1 MSFIPQEE
9 LKSLEE
15 QAVLQDG
22 QRKALLNYLGQ
33 HAPFYKRLFAS
44 LQLDPFQ
51 PDILNYWERIPT
63 TTKDDLQS
71 YNFDFLCIPPNE
83 IVEYTASSG
92 TLGRPVT
99 IALSGNDLNRL
110 AYNEY
115 LSFCSM
121 GVEPGQVF
129 QLMLTLDRQ
138 FMAGMAYF
146 SGLRQLGA
154 AAIRT
159 GPGLPQ
165 MQWETIQ
172 RLQPDGVV
180 AVPGFLLK
188 MINYAKEHQID
199 LKTCKVKKALVI
211 GDSIRDEQ
219 LNPGVLARQISEEW
233 DIKLYGTYASTEM
246 QTAFT
251 ECHEGA
257 GGHHHPSLIY
267 VELLDD
273 AGNPVEAGM
282 PGEVT
287 VSTFGIEAMPL
298 LRYRTGDIC
307 RAYTEPCSCGR
318 KTLRLGPVLGRKKQ
332 MIKYKGTT
340 LYPPAIFDL
349 LHEAT
354 FIEDYVVE
362 VNSDAL
368 GQDQIIIHLSSS
380 VSMEECRNLF
390 YPILQSRL
398 RVVPEIQLHSAEQL
412 VKMQYP
418 NAGRKPLRFIDNR
431 NIT

>member
-1 MSFIPQEE
+1 MSFIPPEE
-9 LKSLEE
+9 LKSLE
-15 QAVLQDG
+15 QQIAFQDEK
-22 QRKALLNYLGQ
+22 RKALLAYLER
-33 HAPFYKRLFAS
+33 HSPFYKRLFAG
-44 LQLDPFQ
+44 LQLDPHQ
-51 PDILNYWERIPT
+51 SDILDYWCRIPT
-63 TTKDDLQS
+63 TDKDDLQNH
-71 YNFDFLCIPPNE
+71 NFDFLSIPRNE
-83 IVEYTASSG
+83 IAEYTSSSG

-99 IALSGNDLNRL
+99 IALSANDLQRL

-121 GVEPGQVF
+121 GLEPGQAI

-146 SGLRQLGA
+146 SGLQKLGA

-172 RLQPDGVV
+172 RLQPEGIV

-188 MINYAKEHQID
+188 MIHYAQEHSID
-199 LKTCKVKKALVI
+199 LKTCKVNKALVI
-211 GDSIRDEQ
+211 GESIRDEH
-219 LNPGVLARQISEEW
+219 LKSNVLAQQITSEW

-251 ECHEGA
+251 ECHAGA
-257 GGHHHPSLIY
+257 GGHHHPELIY

-273 AGNPVEAGM
+273 AGDPVAPGM

-307 RAYTEPCSCGR
+307 RAYTESCSCGR

-340 LYPPAIFDL
+340 LYPPAVFDL
-349 LHEAT
+349 LNT
-354 FIEDYVVE
+354 VRVIEEYVVE
-362 VNSDAL
+362 VDADEA
-368 GQDQIIIHLSSS
+368 GQDRMILHLCSS
-380 VSMEECRNLF
+380 VPPEECRRLL
-390 YPILQSRL
+390 YPALQSRL
-398 RVVPEIQLHSAEQL
+398 RVVPEMQFHSAEQIHR
-412 VKMQYP
+412 MQYP
-418 NAGRKPLRFIDNR
+418 AAGRKPQRFMDKR
-431 NIT
+431 KPV

>member
-15 QAVLQDG
+15 QAAFQDEK
-22 QRKALLNYLGQ
+22 RKALLAWLGRRS
-33 HAPFYKRLFAS
+33 PFYKKLFAG
-44 LQLDPFQ
+44 LQLDPLQ
-51 PDILNYWERIPT
+51 PDILNYWNRIPT
-63 TTKDDLQS
+63 TSKDDLQNH
-71 YNFDFLCIPPNE
+71 NFDFLCIPRNE
-83 IVEYTASSG
+83 IAEYTASSG

-99 IALSGNDLNRL
+99 IPLSANDLQRL

-121 GVEPGQVF
+121 GMEPGQML

-146 SGLRQLGA
+146 SGLQKLGA

-172 RLQPDGVV
+172 RLQPDGLV

-188 MINYAKEHQID
+188 MINYAQEQHID
-199 LKTCKVKKALVI
+199 LKACKVNKALVI
-211 GDSIRDEQ
+211 GESIRNEH
-219 LNPGVLARQISEEW
+219 LEPGALARQITSEW

-251 ECHEGA
+251 ECHAGA
-257 GGHHHPSLIY
+257 GGHHHPELIY
-267 VELLDD
+267 AELLDD
-273 AGNPVEAGM
+273 AGDPVEAGM

-307 RAYTEPCSCGR
+307 RAYMEPCSCGR

-340 LYPPAIFDL
+340 LYPPAVFDL
-349 LHEAT
+349 LNAVRI
-354 FIEDYVVE
+354 IEDYVVE
-362 VNSDAL
+362 VSTDEI
-368 GQDQIIIHLSSS
+368 GQDRIILHLCSA
-380 VSMEECRNLF
+380 VSPEECSRLL
-390 YPILQSRL
+390 YPALQSRL
-398 RVVPEIQLHSAEQL
+398 RVVPEIRFHSSEQILH
-412 VKMQYP
+412 MQYP
-418 NAGRKPLRFIDNR
+418 DAGRKPLRFIDKR
-431 NIT
+431 KQV